1 MIWKERAMAKGE
13 DLQGRLVEFAASV
26 MELCDQLPKTFTGK
40 HIGEQLMRSATAGAA
55 NYAEVRGAESRNDFI
70 HKLGIVRKELNES
83 LVWLRLPER
92 RSINPRDPVTS
103 LRSECDE
110 LCRIISASRK
120 TAEENARKGE
130 RR

>member
-1 MIWKERAMAKGE
+1 MTKGE

-26 MELCDQLPKTFTGK
+26 MDLCDHLPKTFTGK
-40 HIGEQLMRSATAGAA
+40 HIGEQLLRSATAGAA

-83 LVWLRLPER
+83 HVWFRLLEW
-92 RSINPRDPVTS
+92 RSLNPAETVRT
-103 LRSECDE
+103 LCSECDE

-120 TAEENARKGE
+120 TAQENARGKDCDPSSSDI
-130 RR
+130 

>member
-1 MIWKERAMAKGE
+1 MTKGE
-13 DLQGRLVEFAASV
+13 DIQDRLVDFAVNV
-26 MELCDQLPKTFTGK
+26 MGLCDRLPKTFTGR
-40 HIGEQLMRSATAGAA
+40 HVGEQLMRAATAGAA

-83 LVWLRLPER
+83 LVWLRLLER
-92 RSINPRDPVTS
+92 RAIGPRDSIVA

-120 TAEENARKGE
+120 TAEQNSRRME
-130 RR
+130 RS